1 MPRNYHDYG
10 GEPAGAIEIHPHEL
24 TFWERRVDAMQQLLC
39 DPRRRFFRS
48 DEFRLMRETMGE
60 AEYERMSYYER
71 WVPAM
76 IRLLVGKG
84 VITHAE
90 LAERMMEIAARGDKQ
105 E

>member
-10 GEPAGAIEIHPHEL
+10 GEPAGPIEVHPHEL
-24 TFWERRVDAMQQLLC
+24 TFWERRVDAMQQLLS

-76 IRLLVGKG
+76 ARLLAEKG
-84 VITHAE
+84 IITHAE
-90 LAERMMEIAARGDKQ
+90 LSKRMAEIAERGGERA
-105 E
+105 